1 MQISLPKR
9 YSPPS
14 HRLLRSVER
23 FCRDVLCL
31 PRGARLLLAVSGG
44 ADSCALAVIMH
55 LLAPRLGLT
64 LHACTVDHALRPE
77 AASDA
82 LYARQLCISLD
93 IPCTICQANVRD
105 YAATHRLGLE
115 DAGRHLRYALLE
127 QQRVHY
133 KAEWIALGHHAGDV
147 SEDVLL
153 RLVRGTGWPALG
165 GMQGRDPTRHI
176 LRPLLFADP
185 AELRRLLKECHIDWR
200 EDSSNADLHFRRN
213 RLRHAVLP
221 LLRAENPALDRSLNS
236 LWQLARLD
244 ADYWNT
250 QLDAILADCP
260 WQEEADGLLLPAELL
275 QHVLP
280 AVRLRLYMH
289 AIRHLRTRQRPGVKG
304 QARAHTLFALDAAL
318 SQRHGSKRFQLPGGI
333 EAQLIKGG
341 IRFSLVET
349 KNRSQAHR

>member
-1 MQISLPKR
+1 MQISLPR
-9 YSPPS
+9 RFSPSS
-14 HRLLRSVER
+14 HRLLRSVEH

-31 PRGARLLLAVSGG
+31 PRGAQLLLAVSGG

-55 LLAPRLGLT
+55 VLAPRLGLT
-64 LHACTVDHALRPE
+64 LHACSVDHGLRPE
-77 AASDA
+77 AVSDA

-93 IPCTICQANVRD
+93 IPCTICQAKVRD
-105 YAATHRLGLE
+105 YAATHRLGIE

-133 KAEWIALGHHAGDV
+133 RAEWIALGHHAGDV

-165 GMQGRDPTRHI
+165 GMQGRDPIRHI
-176 LRPLLFADP
+176 MRPLLSADP
-185 AELRRLLKECHIDWR
+185 AELRGLLKECHIDWR

-236 LWQLARLD
+236 LWQLAQLD
-244 ADYWNT
+244 ADYWKT
-250 QLDAILADCP
+250 QLNAILTDCP

-275 QHVLP
+275 QHLLP
-280 AVRLRLYMH
+280 AIRLRLYMH
-289 AIRHLRTRQRPGVKG
+289 AIQHLCTLQHPGAKG
-304 QARAHTLFALDAAL
+304 QARARTLFALDAAL
-318 SQRHGSKRFQLPGGI
+318 SQRHGNMRFQLPGGI
-333 EAQLIKGG
+333 EALLIRGG
-341 IRFSLVET
+341 IRFSLAKTRKRPEV
-349 KNRSQAHR
+349 